1 MAIWNSSGAFI
12 FSFIQ
17 YRRSLS
23 SSKILHERD
32 YREEIEIT
40 EIFTAPKTASK
51 TCQKPVEDIIFVKT
65 HKTGSST
72 LQNIIRRFGM
82 KNNLPIAMPVSDGN
96 RFEYPYFFKTTF
108 IKKLPSGQKPRI
120 IANHLR
126 ASRELYEIFPE
137 AKRITILRDIPSL
150 YESSFG
156 YFRSITTPYRKAQS
170 LEAFYSSPERFWNAD
185 EPYGNK
191 GNDVFARNHMAFDLG
206 MPWLSENNEEN
217 ILQALEQTFDLVL
230 LTDYFKES
238 MVLLKKEL
246 CWEWEDVLFF
256 VTNERSE
263 KQKLSPELESKMRSW
278 NHLDNAI
285 YEHFS
290 KVFWQKIDDY
300 EGFGEDLKILEEKL
314 DEVKKTCLE
323 KEFICEENDLQC
335 QFSYDQVKIKN
346 YQLSKEGE
354 KLELCRLM
362 VMPEL
367 EMSIKIFESQWTG
380 WYDLYDG
387 QV

>member
-1 MAIWNSSGAFI
+1 MNRRTIQRKWLFGILVALSF

-108 IKKLPSGQKPRI
+108 IKNFRLGRNRGLLRI
-120 IANHLR
+120 IYER
-126 ASRELYEIFPE
+126 REN
-137 AKRITILRDIPSL
+137 S
-150 YESSFG
+150 
-156 YFRSITTPYRKAQS
+156 
-170 LEAFYSSPERFWNAD
+170 FYSSPERFWNAD